1 LILQNFTHVCHHGKE
16 EEGLFPALGQTGM
29 PTQMGPIPKMIVEHK
44 MTEKLAEQ
52 IKICVQSY
60 FESGDSNNLIL
71 SLENYITHVRE
82 HLWKENNRLFM
93 MADSRLNSVS
103 KEVNDRL
110 EKIEETKLSELGK
123 SRSEYEKLVSDLEN
137 SVSKI

>member
-1 LILQNFTHVCHHGKE
+1 
-16 EEGLFPALGQTGM
+16 
-29 PTQMGPIPKMIVEHK
+29 
-44 MTEKLAEQ
+44 
-52 IKICVQSY
+52 
-60 FESGDSNNLIL
+60 
-71 SLENYITHVRE
+71 
-82 HLWKENNRLFM
+82 M

>member
-1 LILQNFTHVCHHGKE
+1 MKIKSEAEMIQLGK
-16 EEGLFPALGQTGM
+16 T
-29 PTQMGPIPKMIVEHK
+29 I
-44 MTEKLAEQ
+44 AEQ
-52 IKICVQSY
+52 IKIWVQSY

>member
-1 LILQNFTHVCHHGKE
+1 MRLPLIVQVT
-16 EEGLFPALGQTGM
+16 
-29 PTQMGPIPKMIVEHK
+29 
-44 MTEKLAEQ
+44 Q
-52 IKICVQSY
+52 IKICVKSY
-60 FESGDSNNLIL
+60 FASGDSNNLIS
-71 SLENYITHVRE
+71 SLESYITHVRE